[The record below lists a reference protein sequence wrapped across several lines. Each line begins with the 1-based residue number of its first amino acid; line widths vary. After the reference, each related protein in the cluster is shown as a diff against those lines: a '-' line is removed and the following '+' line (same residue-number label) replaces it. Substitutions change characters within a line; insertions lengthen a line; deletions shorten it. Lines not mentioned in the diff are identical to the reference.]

1 MWNSHLNGTKDK
13 DLGETKM
20 KSVEHS
26 MSFGVPQPV
35 SRVFPLFS
43 PEGEKHW
50 VPGWDYENVMDTKE
64 LSEDYVFLTKSHD
77 HAAAEAIW
85 LVKRYSP
92 DVHCVEFYKVE
103 PGDKV
108 GIVKVCCD
116 ALADQCTQVAVTY
129 RYIALSETG
138 EAFVSGFTAE
148 AYKEFITE
156 WQRLLSDYFAANG

>member
-1 MWNSHLNGTKDK
+1 
-13 DLGETKM
+13 M

-26 MSFGVPQPV
+26 MSFAVPQPV

-50 VPGWDYENVMDTKE
+50 VPGWDYENVMGTKE

-77 HAAAEAIW
+77 HAAAEAVW
-85 LVKRYSP
+85 LVKRYRP

-108 GIVKVCCD
+108 GIVKVGCE
-116 ALADQCTQVAVTY
+116 ALADQHTQVAVTY

-148 AYKEFITE
+148 AYRAFLTE
-156 WQRLLSDYFAANG
+156 WQRLLSDYFAAKG